1 VSPFPIDYPPDA
13 TPLDPNEVEGLIP
26 DYITTQAELN
36 ALEREN
42 IIEATNWAESRRH
55 SEILTAT
62 FALDVHKR
70 MLNRVWKWAGKPRT
84 SNKNLGVFKENI
96 SSELANLFADT
107 KYWIEHNTYGWDEIG
122 ARFHHRLVSIHAF
135 VNGNG
140 RHARIM
146 TNILLSSNGQEP
158 FSWGMRTLAGALEVE
173 GALRDEYISALKKA
187 DESDYARLLRFVR
200 S

>member
-1 VSPFPIDYPPDA
+1 VSPFPIDYPPGA
-13 TPLDPNEVEGLIP
+13 TPLDPNEVDGLIP

-42 IIEATNWAESRRH
+42 ITEATNWAERRQH
-55 SEILTAT
+55 SDILTAT
-62 FALDVHKR
+62 FTLDVHKR
-70 MLNRVWKWAGKPRT
+70 MLNRVWKWAGKQRT

-96 SSELANLFADT
+96 STELANLLADA
-107 KYWIEHNTYGWDEIG
+107 KYWIENNTYGWDEIG
-122 ARFHHRLVSIHAF
+122 ARFHHRLVSIHVF

-146 TNILLSSNGQEP
+146 TNLLLSSNEQEP
-158 FSWGMRTLAGALEVE
+158 FSWGMKTHAGALEVE
-173 GALRDEYISALKKA
+173 GALRDEYISALKGA
-187 DESDYARLLRFVR
+187 DQGDYAALTRFVR

>member
-1 VSPFPIDYPPDA
+1 VSPFPIDYPPGA
-13 TPLDPNEVEGLIP
+13 TPIDPNDVDGLIP

-42 IIEATNWAESRRH
+42 IMEATDWAESRQH
-55 SEILTAT
+55 SDILTAT
-62 FALDVHKR
+62 FTLDVHKR
-70 MLNRVWKWAGKPRT
+70 MLNRVWRWAGKQRT

-96 SSELANLFADT
+96 STELANLLADA
-107 KYWIEHNTYGWDEIG
+107 KYWIENKTYGWDEIG
-122 ARFHHRLVSIHAF
+122 ARFHHRLVSIHVF

-158 FSWGMRTLAGALEVE
+158 FSWGMKTHTGALEVE
-173 GALRDEYISALKKA
+173 GVLRDGYISALKRA
-187 DESDYARLLRFVR
+187 DQGEYGALIRFVR

>member
-1 VSPFPIDYPPDA
+1 VSPFSIDYPPGA
-13 TPLDPNEVEGLIP
+13 TPLDPNELDGLIP

-42 IIEATNWAESRRH
+42 ITEATTWAESRQH
-55 SEILTAT
+55 SDILTAT
-62 FALDVHKR
+62 FILDVHKR
-70 MLNRVWKWAGKPRT
+70 MLNRVWKWAGKQRT

-96 SSELANLFADT
+96 STDLANLLADV
-107 KYWIEHNTYGWDEIG
+107 KYWIENRTYGWDEIG
-122 ARFHHRLVSIHAF
+122 ARFHHRLVSIHVF

-146 TNILLSSNGQEP
+146 TNILLNSNGQEP
-158 FSWGMRTLAGALEVE
+158 FSWGMKTHTRALEVE
-173 GALRDEYISALKKA
+173 GLLRDEYISALKKA
-187 DESDYARLLRFVR
+187 DGGDHEALLRFVR

>member
-1 VSPFPIDYPPDA
+1 MSPFPIDYPPGA
-13 TPLDPNEVEGLIP
+13 TPLDPNEVDGLLP

-42 IIEATNWAESRRH
+42 ITEATNWAEARRH
-55 SEILTAT
+55 SDILTAT
-62 FALDVHKR
+62 FTLDVHKR
-70 MLNRVWKWAGKPRT
+70 MLNRVWRWAGKQRT

-96 SSELANLFADT
+96 STELANLLADA
-107 KYWIEHNTYGWDEIG
+107 KYWIENNTYGWDEIG
-122 ARFHHRLVSIHAF
+122 ARFHHRLVSIHVF

-158 FSWGMRTLAGALEVE
+158 FSWGMKTHSGELEVQ
-173 GALRDEYISALKKA
+173 GALRDEYISALRSA
-187 DESDYARLLRFVR
+187 DKGDYTALIQFVR